1 MRNLLSSKIIITLLI
16 FAVSSCGITNQE
28 YPVRDFYTLDIGK
41 IENNSSRGDEDLKI
55 MRVRLNPK
63 YYSQDFNYKLKENKF
78 VNDYH
83 NQFYKPLDTMVI
95 SELYKSLTSS
105 GIFNQ
110 VYPQNSI
117 INTKYFLYSNIIDI
131 YADFS
136 QDVPKS
142 VLNIEFLLTHE
153 SGQIVKT
160 LHKYTY
166 NSEIELDNK
175 LPDAIVK
182 GWNQNLIEIFNQF
195 QGDLA
200 ELPEFK

>member
-1 MRNLLSSKIIITLLI
+1 MRKLLSLKIIFVLLI
-16 FAVSSCGITNQE
+16 LPVSSCGITNQE

-63 YYSQDFNYKLKENKF
+63 YYNQDFNYKLKENKF

-95 SELYKSLTSS
+95 SELYKSLTTS

-110 VYPQNSI
+110 VYAQNSI
-117 INTKYFLYSNIIDI
+117 VDTKYFLYTNIVDI

-142 VLNIEFLLTHE
+142 VLNIEFLLTQE
-153 SGQIVKT
+153 SGAIAKT
-160 LHKYTY
+160 VHKYTY
-166 NSEIELDNK
+166 YSEIELDNK

-195 QGDLA
+195 QSDLNNLS
-200 ELPEFK
+200 ELN